1 MAEVR
6 GPDAVRDELEA
17 ERERLRKHVDEL
29 AASSSVAPAHDEN
42 FADSGQVAAEM
53 GEAKA
58 LANSLRD
65 QLDDV
70 EAALAA
76 LDEGRYGLC
85 EVCGDAIAEARLE
98 VMPTTRRCILHA

>member
-42 FADSGQVAAEM
+42 FADSG
-53 GEAKA
+53 
-58 LANSLRD
+58 
-65 QLDDV
+65 
-70 EAALAA
+70 
-76 LDEGRYGLC
+76 
-85 EVCGDAIAEARLE
+85 
-98 VMPTTRRCILHA
+98 